1 MGVYG
6 MTYDEFFRDDPT
18 LAVAYRE
25 AYKAR
30 RREENN
36 RDWLMGHYL
45 YNAVATALS
54 NGFRGKGKKPTPYME
69 EPFPIYETQEDR
81 EAKQRKQAEKAE
93 AVFKQMIA
101 KQKAEKAAKAA
112 REQQDAEA

>member
-6 MTYDEFFRDDPT
+6 MTYEQFFRDDPMMA
-18 LAVAYRE
+18 AVYRE
-25 AYKAR
+25 AYKER

-36 RDWLMGHYL
+36 RDWLLGHYF
-45 YNAVATALS
+45 YHAVATALG
-54 NGFRGKGKKPTPYME
+54 NGFRGKGKQPTPYME
-69 EPFPIYETQEDR
+69 EPFPVFQTDEDR
-81 EAKQRKQAEKAE
+81 KAKQRKQVAKAE